1 MGSLGLYLRCIA
13 TGRVAQRGDQQQPT
27 VLYEANVRQ
36 AMAMLQQRGFAA
48 LYVNRAGYDDR
59 AAGLEA
65 MLRQLDLTGIIE
77 SDRGDLLCVP
87 LPVLSSDRVN

>member
-1 MGSLGLYLRCIA
+1 MDSRGPCIRCSA

-48 LYVNRAGYDDR
+48 IYVNRAGYDDR
-59 AAGLEA
+59 GAGLEA
-65 MLRQLDLTGIIE
+65 MLRQLGLTGIIE
-77 SDRGDLLCVP
+77 SDRGDLLGVP
-87 LPVLSSDRVN
+87 LQTEE